1 MGVRRRCWIDL
12 HWDGVEVKG
21 LRVVFIRT
29 CSRHLNSNNS
39 LMYLDILGFLLQAK
53 NDLRGDNSTF
63 YLGTGLP
70 LQHFSRCPSDRHPW
84 PQQR

>member
-1 MGVRRRCWIDL
+1 MLDRLALGWCRGERTARCFHSHVLASFELEQLIN
-12 HWDGVEVKG
+12 
-21 LRVVFIRT
+21 VFRY
-29 CSRHLNSNNS
+29 S
-39 LMYLDILGFLLQAK
+39 DFLLQAK